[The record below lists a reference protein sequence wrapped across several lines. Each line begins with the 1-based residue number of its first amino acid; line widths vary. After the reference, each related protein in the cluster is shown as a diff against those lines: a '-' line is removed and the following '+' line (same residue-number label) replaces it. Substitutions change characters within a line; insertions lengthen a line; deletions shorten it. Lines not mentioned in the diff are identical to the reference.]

1 MLRKLRFNVVLLVSL
16 FFLNACVSP
25 GYQGYKMSS
34 YTIRGRHYHPMSIE
48 EALHHREEGVVS
60 WYDER
65 RFFGLSR
72 GTTALGETY
81 RPHSYSGAHKTLPL
95 PCQVRVINLEN
106 GRSTVI
112 RLNDR
117 GPFVDGRILD
127 VTPKV
132 ASRLGFSKQGLTR
145 VRLEVLSVG
154 DGKYRRSL

>member
-1 MLRKLRFNVVLLVSL
+1 MLEKLHHTSLLLALL
-16 FFLNACVSP
+16 FFSNACVST
-25 GYQGYKMSS
+25 GYPGYKMSS
-34 YTIRGRHYHPMSIE
+34 YTVRGQHYRPMSIE
-48 EALHHREEGVVS
+48 EALHHHEEGVVS

-65 RFFGLSR
+65 RWFGLSR

-95 PCQVRVINLEN
+95 PCQVRVTNLEN

-117 GPFVDGRILD
+117 GPFVDRRILD

-132 ASRLGFSKQGLTR
+132 ASRLGFRNQGLTR
-145 VRLEVLSVG
+145 IRLEVLSVG